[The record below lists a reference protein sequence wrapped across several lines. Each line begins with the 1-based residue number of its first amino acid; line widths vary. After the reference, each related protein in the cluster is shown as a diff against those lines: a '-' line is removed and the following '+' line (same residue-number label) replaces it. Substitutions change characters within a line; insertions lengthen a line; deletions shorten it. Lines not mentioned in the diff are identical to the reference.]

1 MIKNARRVFKGG
13 IGMFLLYI
21 YQRHV
26 METTITCRGLFET
39 KELALEAWEK
49 ICSDYN
55 VPETQITAPKI
66 VFLPINN
73 TTKKVLTNYWEN

>member
-1 MIKNARRVFKGG
+1 MN
-13 IGMFLLYI
+13 
-21 YQRHV
+21 
-26 METTITCRGLFET
+26 TTITCRGLCET
-39 KELALEAWEK
+39 KELALEAGEK

>member
-1 MIKNARRVFKGG
+1 MY
-13 IGMFLLYI
+13 LLYV

-26 METTITCRGLFET
+26 LNITITCRGLFKT

-49 ICSDYN
+49 ISTDYN

-66 VFLPINN
+66 VYIPVNN
-73 TTKKVLTNYWEN
+73 TTKKVLTNYWEE